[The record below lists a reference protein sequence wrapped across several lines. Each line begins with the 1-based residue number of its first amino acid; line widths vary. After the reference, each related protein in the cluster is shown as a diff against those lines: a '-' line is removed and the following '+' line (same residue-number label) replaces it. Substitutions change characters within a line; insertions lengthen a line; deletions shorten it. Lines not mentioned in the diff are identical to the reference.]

1 MKIAIIGGTGKM
13 GKGLAKHLAKENG
26 VIIGSRDPAR
36 AKAAASGIR
45 GATGA
50 DYHGAAGAADVVI
63 LAIPYSTIGSV
74 EALRSEMEGKLVL
87 SIINPLKSEGGIM
100 AYAAGVESAAEQL
113 ARLLPRSRVAT
124 AFNNVPASFFA
135 GEVVPP
141 VDILVAANSKETY
154 EEAAKVIKGVKE
166 ARPLYA
172 GPLTQARMVEE
183 ITALVLNLASL
194 NDTGSLTTR
203 FVTRK
208 G

>member
-1 MKIAIIGGTGKM
+1 MKVAIIGGTGKM
-13 GKGLAKHLAKENG
+13 GKGLARHLAKENS

-36 AKAAASGIR
+36 AESAASGIR
-45 GATGA
+45 GAAGA

-63 LAIPYSTIGSV
+63 LAIPYSSIGSV
-74 EALRSEMEGKLVL
+74 EAIRPEMEGKLVL

-100 AYAAGVESAAEQL
+100 IYAAGVESAAEQL

-124 AFNNVPASFFA
+124 AFNNVPAGFFA

-141 VDILVAANSKETY
+141 VDILVAAGSKETY
-154 EEAAKVIKGVKE
+154 EEAARVIRGVKE
-166 ARPLYA
+166 ARPMYV
-172 GPLTQARMVEE
+172 GPLTQARLVEE

-194 NDTGSLTTR
+194 NETRSLTTK
-203 FVTRK
+203 FVTRR

>member
-13 GKGLAKHLAKENG
+13 GKGLAKHLTKENS
-26 VIIGSRDPAR
+26 VIIGSRDPAK
-36 AKAAASGIR
+36 AEAAASGIR

-50 DYHGAAGAADVVI
+50 DYRGAARAADVVV
-63 LAIPYSTIGSV
+63 LAIPYSSIALV
-74 EALRSEMEGKLVL
+74 EEIRPEMEGKLVV
-87 SIINPLKSEGGIM
+87 SIINPLKSEGGILT
-100 AYAAGVESAAEQL
+100 YAAGASSAAEEL

-124 AFNNVPASFFA
+124 AFNNVPAGFLA
-135 GEVVPP
+135 NEAVPP
-141 VDILVAANSKETY
+141 VDILVAADSKETY
-154 EEAAKVIKGVKE
+154 EEAAKVVRGVKG

-172 GPLTQARMVEE
+172 GPLTQARIVEE

-203 FVTRK
+203 FVTRR